1 MTRQNVPIPESE
13 LRDLQGYFSENYDRD
28 ERGDLT
34 ARRGSD
40 PFEEWLFRQA
50 ILPLILAV
58 NYPNRDDVTADEV
71 SVGDDST
78 LNLEAER

>member
-1 MTRQNVPIPESE
+1 MTRQSIPIPESE
-13 LRDLQGYFSENYDRD
+13 LRELRGYFNENHSRD
-28 ERGDLT
+28 EKGDLT

-58 NYPNRDDVTADEV
+58 NYPDRDDVTADEV
-71 SVGDDST
+71 SVGDDSR
-78 LNLEAER
+78 LSFESDQ